1 MAIRDLRPLAMVVA
15 VMVIIGAAWNPVI
28 LIWARLAPV
37 SFSDM
42 ILPIAS
48 GVDGASIVFGV
59 ATMIVF
65 ASWIYLAG
73 RNLVAAGI
81 EDLDYSAASR
91 VWWFFVPIALLFK
104 PFQAM
109 RELWNA
115 SHHTYPY
122 DTGAPLVNIWWA
134 LWLIRQFG
142 GGVFGSMANEGNL
155 NATGI
160 WVQSAIQAPAAVAAI
175 MLVWQ
180 VSRAQADLDRSS
192 LAEVFA

>member
-15 VMVIIGAAWNPVI
+15 AMVIIGAAWNPVI
-28 LIWARLAPV
+28 LTWARIAPV

-48 GVDGASIVFGV
+48 GVDGGRIVFGV

-65 ASWIYLAG
+65 AIWIYLAG
-73 RNLVAAGI
+73 RNLIAAGI
-81 EDLDYSAASR
+81 DDLDYSAGSR
-91 VWWFFVPIALLFK
+91 IWWFFVPIAALFK

-115 SHHTYPY
+115 SRYTYPH
-122 DTGAPLVNIWWA
+122 DTSAPLVNIWWA
-134 LWLIRQFG
+134 LWLIRQFAG
-142 GGVFGSMANEGNL
+142 GAFGALANDGNL

-175 MLVWQ
+175 MVVWQ
-180 VSRAQADLDRSS
+180 VSRAQTDLDRSS